1 MKILRFTWKKESC
14 HVHLSKNFQRHS
26 ALRPQPLCRARPPA
40 LQGRLLFQVRFWGCS
55 LPPLLWKHRGSGR
68 GACCTG
74 CLWVFNLISP
84 SSSA

>member
-14 HVHLSKNFQRHS
+14 HVHLSKHFQRHS
-26 ALRPQPLCRARPPA
+26 ALCPQPLCRARPLA

-55 LPPLLWKHRGSGR
+55 LPPLLWKHRGWRR
-68 GACCTG
+68 GTCCTG
-74 CLWVFNLISP
+74 CLRVFDLISP